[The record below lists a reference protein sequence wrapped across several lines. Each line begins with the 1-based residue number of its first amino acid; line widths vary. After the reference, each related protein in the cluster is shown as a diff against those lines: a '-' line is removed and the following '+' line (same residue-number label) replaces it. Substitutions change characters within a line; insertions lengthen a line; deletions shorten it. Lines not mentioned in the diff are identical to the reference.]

1 MYRRHQSL
9 YNADFVVQYFH
20 HRRETVGGA
29 RRIGYHSMAALES
42 LVIDAIDDRSIDVF
56 AAGRGDDYFF
66 RAASQMRARFFLARK
81 KSGALEH
88 DINAHGA
95 PWQIGRIALSEHADL
110 VAIDDHRVAFHRDRA
125 VKFAM
130 SCVI

>member
-29 RRIGYHSMAALES
+29 RRIGYHRMAALQR
-42 LVIDAIDDRSIDVF
+42 LVIDAIDDRGIDVF

-66 RAASQMRARFFLARK
+66 RAAFEMRARFLLARK
-81 KSGALEH
+81 EPSALEH

-95 PWQIGRIALSEHADL
+95 PWQIGRIALSEHPAL
-110 VAIDDHRVAFHRDRA
+110 VAIVDHP
-125 VKFAM
+125 
-130 SCVI
+130 